1 LNSRILSD
9 NPSIKDINLIY
20 PGQRLKLRNPAFRSD
35 SAGDGAAPM
44 AEQAAAV
51 SQGVV
56 TYVEGSAIIMPK
68 AAAAKQRLTSNTV
81 VFPGDVIQTMDGGKV
96 ELIINRET
104 VVRLRERTRLVLNEF
119 RDAKTASGATRVGFS
134 IGSLW
139 TKMKKFREKAARFEL
154 ELPTAIAGIHGTVYE
169 ATVNR
174 DTSSEVKVFE
184 GEVAVSGGGAK
195 AGGRTERN
203 YEIDGPVEV
212 AGPEEVTLEEWVR
225 IVGRMQ
231 RVIIDADGKPREVKP
246 FQKAPDDAWEAWNGR
261 RDVRIAELFKEN
273 TE

>member
-1 LNSRILSD
+1 
-9 NPSIKDINLIY
+9 
-20 PGQRLKLRNPAFRSD
+20 
-35 SAGDGAAPM
+35 
-44 AEQAAAV
+44 
-51 SQGVV
+51 
-56 TYVEGSAIIMPK
+56 
-68 AAAAKQRLTSNTV
+68 
-81 VFPGDVIQTMDGGKV
+81 
-96 ELIINRET
+96 
-104 VVRLRERTRLVLNEF
+104 
-119 RDAKTASGATRVGFS
+119 
-134 IGSLW
+134 
-139 TKMKKFREKAARFEL
+139 
-154 ELPTAIAGIHGTVYE
+154 VYE